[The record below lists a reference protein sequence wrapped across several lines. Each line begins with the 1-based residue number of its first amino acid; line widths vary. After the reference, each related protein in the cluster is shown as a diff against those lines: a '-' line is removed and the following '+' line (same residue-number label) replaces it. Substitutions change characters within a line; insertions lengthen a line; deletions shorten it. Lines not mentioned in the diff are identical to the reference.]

1 MIENNHFFGKGPLIW
16 ATEVDDLY
24 KELGSIPS
32 YVEKLEKP
40 TRKEYGSVTQQNEE
54 ILMSKEGKV
63 CLKKISCSFQ
73 LSVLDI

>member
-1 MIENNHFFGKGPLIW
+1 MTESFCFFGKGPLIW
-16 ATEVDDLY
+16 ATEVNNLY

-63 CLKKISCSFQ
+63 RLKKISCSFQ
-73 LSVLDI
+73 QSVLDI